1 MIGSSS
7 SPSDVPSRI
16 PHTSA
21 SRSARSP
28 TARTTDTRLLDEAIH
43 LATAFQLAG
52 FPHVIG
58 TLWEINDQIAVEIAD
73 ALYAA
78 LTGPDGILDPDRA
91 ARALHHAARAQR
103 DQHPAAPYLWASHI
117 HVGA

>member
-1 MIGSSS
+1 
-7 SPSDVPSRI
+7 
-16 PHTSA
+16 
-21 SRSARSP
+21 
-28 TARTTDTRLLDEAIH
+28 
-43 LATAFQLAG
+43 LAG